1 LNELLGAT
9 DGGIRVFVR
18 DKLKINSVLKQCL
31 AGRDYEIESFSGI
44 QCLRNLFIIGS
55 CEA

>member
-1 LNELLGAT
+1 VPLTAT
-9 DGGIRVFVR
+9 SCNFD